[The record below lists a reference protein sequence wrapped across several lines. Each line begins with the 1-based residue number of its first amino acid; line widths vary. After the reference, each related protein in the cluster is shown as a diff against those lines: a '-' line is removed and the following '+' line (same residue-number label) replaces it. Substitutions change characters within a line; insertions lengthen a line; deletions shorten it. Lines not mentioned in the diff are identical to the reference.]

1 MHRSGSLTRIA
12 LVFALFA
19 RTAAWAQHEHPPA
32 SVSEPPQSP
41 ATTPSMHDIAGMDMR
56 GMEGMEGMREMAG
69 MAAFLGPYGMTR
81 EASGTSWQP
90 ESAPHE
96 GLHWNR
102 GPWQLMTHG
111 YAMQLYSDQAGR
123 QRDTKNF
130 NENMLMG
137 MASRQ
142 LGPGRLGLRTML
154 SAEPWTIGATGYP
167 LVLQTGE
174 TADGRTP
181 LRDRQHPHDLF
192 MELAATYSLPLG
204 ADRSIFLY
212 LGEPGEPALGP
223 PTFMH
228 RFSGMDNPEAPLSH
242 HWLDSTHISYGVVT
256 LGWIDGG
263 WKLEGSAFNG
273 HEPDPQRTD
282 LDPPK
287 LNSYSFRASFQPAPN
302 WSLQASA
309 GHLLSPEQLE
319 PGVNTTR
326 STASVMYNRPLA
338 AGNWQ
343 TTLAWGRNDRSPGR
357 TTNAFLLESG
367 LGFAGRHTLFGRLER
382 LGNDELLGTGQ
393 VATVGKLSLGYI
405 YDALAA
411 KAFKAG
417 VGVEGSVAR
426 VSGGLVA
433 RYGSQALYSWM
444 TFLRVK
450 LTGPPMDHSMHM
462 SMGRP

>member
-1 MHRSGSLTRIA
+1 MH
-12 LVFALFA
+12 
-19 RTAAWAQHEHPPA
+19 
-32 SVSEPPQSP
+32 
-41 ATTPSMHDIAGMDMR
+41 HDMA
-56 GMEGMEGMREMAG
+56 GMEGMEGMHDMQG
-69 MAAFLGPYGMTR
+69 MPGMTAFLGPYAMTR

-102 GPWQLMTHG
+102 GPWQLMAHG
-111 YAMQLYSDQAGR
+111 YAMQIYSDQAGR
-123 QRDTKNF
+123 ERDTKSF
-130 NENMLMG
+130 SENMLMG

-142 LGPGRLGLRTML
+142 LGPGRLGLRAML

-174 TADGRTP
+174 TADGVTP
-181 LRDRQHPHDLF
+181 LRDRQHPHNLF
-192 MELAATYSLPLG
+192 MELAATYSLPVG
-204 ADRSIFLY
+204 ADRSVFLY

-223 PTFMH
+223 PAFMH
-228 RFSGMDNPEAPLSH
+228 RFSAMDNPEAPLSH

-256 LGWIDGG
+256 LGWVRGD

-273 HEPDPQRTD
+273 HEPDQHRTD

-287 LNSYSFRASFQPAPN
+287 LNSYSFRASYQPAPN
-302 WSLQASA
+302 WSLQASS
-309 GHLLSPEQLE
+309 GHLMSPEQLE

-326 STASVMYNRPLA
+326 STASVMYDRPLA

-357 TTNAFLLESG
+357 TTDALLLESG
-367 LGFAGRHTLFGRLER
+367 LAFAGRHTLFSRLER

-393 VATVGKLSLGYI
+393 VATIGKLSLGYI

-411 KAFKAG
+411 KVFKAG

-426 VSGGLVA
+426 VPRELEP
-433 RYGSQALYSWM
+433 RYGGQTLYSWM

-450 LTGPPMDHSMHM
+450 LSGPAMDHSMHM
-462 SMGRP
+462 SMGQP

>member
-1 MHRSGSLTRIA
+1 MEGMHA
-12 LVFALFA
+12 
-19 RTAAWAQHEHPPA
+19 H
-32 SVSEPPQSP
+32 P
-41 ATTPSMHDIAGMDMR
+41 ATDAGESMQGMP
-56 GMEGMEGMREMAG
+56 GMEGMEHMHEMPG
-69 MAAFLGPYGMTR
+69 MAAFLGPYAMTR

-96 GLHWNR
+96 GLHSNR

-111 YAMQLYSDQAGR
+111 YAMQTYSDQAGR
-123 QRDTKNF
+123 ERDTKSF
-130 NENMLMG
+130 SENMLMG

-142 LGPGRLGLRTML
+142 LGPGRLGLRAML

-181 LRDRQHPHDLF
+181 LRARQHPHDLF
-192 MELAATYSLPLG
+192 MELAATYSLPVG
-204 ADRSIFLY
+204 RDHSVFLY
-212 LGEPGEPALGP
+212 VGEPGEPALGP
-223 PTFMH
+223 PAFMH

-242 HWLDSTHISYGVVT
+242 HWLDSTHIAYGVVT
-256 LGWIDGG
+256 LGWIRGD

-273 HEPDPQRTD
+273 HEPDQQRTD
-282 LDPPK
+282 LEAPK
-287 LNSYSFRASFQPAPN
+287 LNSYSFRASYQPAPN
-302 WSLQASA
+302 WSFQASV
-309 GHLLSPEQLE
+309 GHLMSPEQLE

-326 STASVMYNRPLA
+326 STASVMYNRPLP

-343 TTLAWGRNDRSPGR
+343 TTLAWGQNDRSPGR
-357 TTNAFLLESG
+357 TTNALLLESG
-367 LGFAGRHTLFGRLER
+367 LAFAGRHTLFGRVER

-405 YDALAA
+405 YDALAV
-411 KAFKAG
+411 KVLTAG
-417 VGVEGSVAR
+417 IGVEGSVAGVPR
-426 VSGGLVA
+426 ELLPH
-433 RYGSQALYSWM
+433 YGSQTLYSWM

-450 LTGPPMDHSMHM
+450 LTGPPMDHAMHM